1 MERDDLWGNSS
12 LIPNAPINKMRAMS
26 TATSA
31 LTGAPLTGAQKWDTR
46 TKTGP
51 VALGHWHSHVALG
64 VYAIA
69 LSLMDGLHIALRV
82 PPVRPPV
89 IWWHLFLGLAWYPVF
104 ITVALQL
111 TRRLRLD
118 SRMWMRNAVLHTLIG
133 LFLQYAHYL
142 VLRWTFAHIVWPV
155 MYPGEVF
162 GPKLILGIGAQHFR
176 EYPIDL
182 LAYWLVIAFEH
193 ASQYYSALGERQIVA
208 AKLETRLAEAR
219 LESLRR
225 QLSPHFLFN
234 TLNTV
239 SVLALRGDKEAVVNT
254 ITRLSDLL
262 RVAIDEDRPQLVPLR
277 DELEFL
283 NGYIWIQQVRFGE
296 RLEVVVDVSPDAMSA
311 LVPSMIL
318 QPIAENAVEHGI
330 SGQAGAIVI
339 TIMAS
344 VDSEWLHIQVQDC
357 GPGFTTPARRRVHGH
372 GVGLGNT
379 TQRLQQ
385 LYGRDHVIRCS
396 DSPSGG
402 ATVELILPRSAPISD
417 P

>member
-1 MERDDLWGNSS
+1 
-12 LIPNAPINKMRAMS
+12 MRAMS
-26 TATSA
+26 TATST
-31 LTGAPLTGAQKWDTR
+31 LTRPPLAGTQHWEIPRAKA
-46 TKTGP
+46 GP
-51 VALGHWHSHVALG
+51 ISLGHWHSHVALG
-64 VYAIA
+64 VFAIA

-89 IWWHLFLGLAWYPVF
+89 IWWHLIIGLAWYPLF

-118 SRMWMRNAVLHTLIG
+118 SKMWMRNTVLHTLLG
-133 LFLQYAHYL
+133 LFMQYGHYL
-142 VLRWTFAHIVWPV
+142 VLRWTLAHIVWPV
-155 MYPGEVF
+155 MYPGQVF

-176 EYPIDL
+176 EYPSICSR
-182 LAYWLVIAFEH
+182 IGSSSH
-193 ASQYYSALGERQIVA
+193 SSTRRRSYSALGERQIVA

-277 DELEFL
+277 DELDFL
-283 NGYIWIQQVRFGE
+283 GGYLWIQQVRFGE

-330 SGQAGAIVI
+330 SGQAGTIVI
-339 TIMAS
+339 TVGAS
-344 VDSEWLHIQVQDC
+344 VDDDWLRIQVQDC
-357 GPGFTTPARRRVHGH
+357 GPGFTTPVRRQPRGH
-372 GVGLGNT
+372 GVGLANT

-385 LYGRDHVIRCS
+385 LYGRDHAIRCS

-402 ATVELILPRSAPISD
+402 ATVELIIPRSARVSD
-417 P
+417 S

>member
-1 MERDDLWGNSS
+1 
-12 LIPNAPINKMRAMS
+12 MRAMS
-26 TATSA
+26 TATTAITGTPLAGTQHWDAPKSA
-31 LTGAPLTGAQKWDTR
+31 AAPT
-46 TKTGP
+46 
-51 VALGHWHSHVALG
+51 ALGHWHSHVALG
-64 VYAIA
+64 VFAVA
-69 LSLMDGLHIALRV
+69 LSFLDSLHLALRV

-89 IWWHLFLGLAWYPVF
+89 IWWHLFVGLAWYPVF

-118 SRMWMRNAVLHTLIG
+118 STMWMRNAVLHTLLG
-133 LFLQYAHYL
+133 LFMQYGHYL
-142 VLRWTFAHIVWPV
+142 VLRWTLAHIVWPV
-155 MYPGEVF
+155 MYPDQVF
-162 GPKLILGIGAQHFR
+162 GPKLILGIGERHFR

-193 ASQYYSALGERQIVA
+193 ASQYYSALGERQIAA

-239 SVLALRGDKEAVVNT
+239 SALALRGDKDAVVNT

-262 RVAIDEDRPQLVPLR
+262 RVAIDEERPQLVPLR

-283 NGYIWIQQVRFGE
+283 QGYIWIQQVRFGE
-296 RLEVVVDVSPDAMSA
+296 RLRVVVDVAPEAMPA

-330 SGQAGAIVI
+330 SAQAGGIVV
-339 TIMAS
+339 TIVAS
-344 VDSEWLHIQVQDC
+344 ADDEWLRIEVQDC
-357 GPGFTTPARRRVHGH
+357 GPGFATPVRRRPRGH
-372 GVGLGNT
+372 GVGLANT

-385 LYGRDHVIRCS
+385 LYGRDHSIRCS

-402 ATVELILPRSAPISD
+402 GTVELIIPRAAPVSHV
-417 P
+417 

>member
-1 MERDDLWGNSS
+1 M
-12 LIPNAPINKMRAMS
+12 LIAAVSINKMRAMS
-26 TATSA
+26 TATTAIERPA
-31 LTGAPLTGAQKWDTR
+31 LAGAPPLEVPRAKA
-46 TKTGP
+46 GP
-51 VALGHWHSHVALG
+51 IALGHWHSHVALG
-64 VYAIA
+64 VFAIA
-69 LSLMDGLHIALRV
+69 LSLMDSLHIALRV

-89 IWWHLFLGLAWYPVF
+89 IWWHLFLGLAWYPLF
-104 ITVALQL
+104 INLALQL

-118 SRMWMRNAVLHTLIG
+118 SQMWMRNAVLHTLVG
-133 LFLQYAHYL
+133 LMMQYLHYL
-142 VLRWTFAHIVWPV
+142 ALRLSFAYVVWPV
-155 MYPGEVF
+155 MYPGDTF

-193 ASQYYSALGERQIVA
+193 ASQYYSALGERQIAA
-208 AKLETRLAEAR
+208 AKLEARLAEAR

-239 SVLALRGDKEAVVNT
+239 SVLALRGDKEAVMNT

-296 RLEVVVDVSPDAMSA
+296 RLRVLVDVSPEAMAA

-330 SGQAGAIVI
+330 SAKAGAIVV
-339 TIMAS
+339 TIVAS
-344 VDSEWLHIQVQDC
+344 VDDEWLRIRVQDC
-357 GPGFTTPARRRVHGH
+357 GPGFATAKRNRGH
-372 GVGLGNT
+372 GVGLANT
-379 TQRLQQ
+379 TERLQQ
-385 LYGRDHVIRCS
+385 LYGRDHSIRCS
-396 DSPSGG
+396 DSPAGG
-402 ATVELILPRSAPISD
+402 ATVDLIIPLARPVSD
-417 P
+417 L